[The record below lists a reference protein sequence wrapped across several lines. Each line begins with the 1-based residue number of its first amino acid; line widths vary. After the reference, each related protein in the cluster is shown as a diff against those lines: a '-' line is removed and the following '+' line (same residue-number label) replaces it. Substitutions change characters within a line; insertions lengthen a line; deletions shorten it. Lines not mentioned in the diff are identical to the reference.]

1 MSALPKEKLISEDE
15 WQRRSTAS
23 AIASARD
30 VVSKEG
36 INARVPVGSLGDL
49 EWGWIVA
56 SAIFGWIKTRA
67 EQAVHEGT
75 AYDIP
80 IRTMAGE
87 PGPWEAG
94 AVETILPALG
104 GMSGVDWSKPIGE
117 WSKDQI
123 VSFAWQIHKLTDGA
137 LARRDD
143 GNRPVD
149 FSQSRTER
157 IASANVGGPMMTRE
171 ELNDDIPF

>member
-1 MSALPKEKLISEDE
+1 MSALPKEVKISEDE

-30 VVSKEG
+30 IVSKDG
-36 INARVPVGSLGDL
+36 INSRVPVGSLGDL

-56 SAIFGWIKTRA
+56 AAIFGWIKVRA

-75 AYDIP
+75 SYDLP
-80 IRTMAGE
+80 IRSMAGE
-87 PGPWEAG
+87 PPPWEHG
-94 AVETILPALG
+94 AIETILPALG
-104 GMSGVDWSKPIGE
+104 GMNGVDWSKPVGE
-117 WSKDQI
+117 WSKEQI
-123 VSFAWQIHKLTDGA
+123 VSFAWQIYKLTDAA
-137 LARRDD
+137 LVRRDD

-149 FSQSRTER
+149 FSKARTER
-157 IASANVGGPMMTRE
+157 IASANVGGPLMTHD

>member
-1 MSALPKEKLISEDE
+1 MAAQPKEVVISEDE

-87 PGPWEAG
+87 PPPWDAG
-94 AVETILPALG
+94 AIATILPALG
-104 GMSGVDWSKPIGE
+104 GMNGVDWSKPVGE
-117 WSKDQI
+117 WSKEQI

-143 GNRPVD
+143 GSKPVD
-149 FSQSRTER
+149 FSQERTER
-157 IASANVGGPMMTRE
+157 LHSANVGGPMMSRN
-171 ELNDDIPF
+171 ELNDEIGF

>member
-1 MSALPKEKLISEDE
+1 MSAQPKEVVISEDE
-15 WQRRSTAS
+15 WQRRSTSA
-23 AIASARD
+23 AIASARA
-30 VVSKEG
+30 VVAKDG
-36 INARVPVGSLGDL
+36 INSRTPIGSLGDL

-56 SAIFGWIKTRA
+56 SAIFGWIKVRA

-104 GMSGVDWSKPIGE
+104 DMNGVDWSKPVGE
-117 WSKDQI
+117 WSKEQI
-123 VSFAWQIHKLTDGA
+123 VSFAWQIHKLIDGA

-143 GNRPVD
+143 GAAPVD
-149 FSQSRTER
+149 FSKERTER
-157 IASANVGGPMMTRE
+157 YASANVGGPLMSRS
-171 ELNDDIPF
+171 ELNDDIGF

>member
-1 MSALPKEKLISEDE
+1 MSALPKEVRISEDE

-56 SAIFGWIKTRA
+56 AAIFGWIKTRA

-75 AYDIP
+75 AYDLP

-87 PGPWEAG
+87 PPPWEAG
-94 AVETILPALG
+94 AIETILPALG
-104 GMSGVDWSKPIGE
+104 GMNGVDWSKPVGE
-117 WSKDQI
+117 WSKEQI
-123 VSFAWQIHKLTDGA
+123 VSFAWQIYKLTDGA

-143 GNRPVD
+143 GNKPVD
-149 FSQSRTER
+149 YSQSKAER
-157 IASANVGGPMMTRE
+157 IASANVGGPLMSRA
-171 ELNDDIPF
+171 ELNDDIGF